1 MLKDL
6 CFEIIETCPN
16 NCLFCSSCSSINKEK
31 LIEYKKFKEVID
43 YFMSIGGIKEI
54 SLSGGEPLLH
64 PELLRMIRYCKL
76 NNIKTVLFTS
86 GIKKRFKMSES
97 DREQLEFN
105 LRKSYKSYLSEV
117 IPKDEYE
124 KLISKQMSI
133 YLSYDEKKYDHLSTY
148 DCKLLKENGLD
159 KIVFD
164 FEAWDKNIYD
174 KIMGTKD
181 LFDLVTLSMI
191 KAKSSGLNTD
201 AHFIPTKINYK
212 ELEDIIEMLNVAEFD
227 ELSILNFVPQGRGK
241 INEDLLSLSENEFK
255 EFVEIFNRCKD
266 KFKGN
271 LRVGIHL
278 QGEDTHKCTAGLS
291 KLVIKYDGTVLP
303 CAAFKEY
310 DLKTLNSIGIKT
322 PNIYENLEE
331 VELHSGTRKSPLCK
345 QLYHFNKV
353 IK

>member
-1 MLKDL
+1 
-6 CFEIIETCPN
+6 
-16 NCLFCSSCSSINKEK
+16 
-31 LIEYKKFKEVID
+31 
-43 YFMSIGGIKEI
+43 
-54 SLSGGEPLLH
+54 
-64 PELLRMIRYCKL
+64 
-76 NNIKTVLFTS
+76 
-86 GIKKRFKMSES
+86 
-97 DREQLEFN
+97 
-105 LRKSYKSYLSEV
+105 
-117 IPKDEYE
+117 
-124 KLISKQMSI
+124 
-133 YLSYDEKKYDHLSTY
+133 
-148 DCKLLKENGLD
+148 
-159 KIVFD
+159 
-164 FEAWDKNIYD
+164 
-174 KIMGTKD
+174 MGTKD

-241 INEDLLSLSENEFK
+241 INEYLLSLSENEFK

-331 VELHSGTRKSPLCK
+331 VELHSGTRKRPLCK

>member
-16 NCLFCSSCSSINKEK
+16 NCLFCSSCSSINKK
-31 LIEYKKFKEVID
+31 RMIDYKKFKEVID
-43 YFMSIGGIKEI
+43 YFISIGGIKEI
-54 SLSGGEPLLH
+54 SISGGEPLLH
-64 PELLRMIRYCKL
+64 PELLRMIRYCNL
-76 NNIKTVLFTS
+76 NNIKVVLFTS
-86 GIKKRFKMSES
+86 GIKLRSKMSEEGI
-97 DREQLEFN
+97 EQLEFN
-105 LRKSYKSYLSEV
+105 LRKQYESYLSEGMS
-117 IPKDEYE
+117 KNEYE
-124 KLISKQMSI
+124 KLIKKLMNI
-133 YLSYDEKKYDHLSTY
+133 YLKDNEKIFDSLSSY
-148 DCKLLKENGLD
+148 DCKLLKESGLD

-164 FEAWDKNIYD
+164 FQVWNKDVYD

-191 KAKSSGLNTD
+191 KTKSSGLKTD

-212 ELEDIIEMLNVAEFD
+212 ELVDIIEMLNVAEFD

-241 INEDLLSLSENEFK
+241 TNKDLLSLTEEEFGEFLEIYEKCKNEFK
-255 EFVEIFNRCKD
+255 GK
-266 KFKGN
+266 

-278 QGEDTHKCTAGLS
+278 QEEDDHKCTAGLS

-303 CAAFKEY
+303 RAAFQAY
-310 DLKTLNSIGIKT
+310 DLEILNSMGIKT
-322 PNIYENLEE
+322 PNIYDNLEE
-331 VELHSGTRKSPLCK
+331 VEIHNGTRKKPLCK

>member
-16 NCLFCSSCSSINKEK
+16 NCLFCSSCSSINKK
-31 LIEYKKFKEVID
+31 RMIDYKKFKEVID
-43 YFMSIGGIKEI
+43 YFISIGGIKEI
-54 SLSGGEPLLH
+54 SISGGEPLLH
-64 PELLRMIRYCKL
+64 PELLRMIRYCNL
-76 NNIKTVLFTS
+76 NNIKVVLFTS
-86 GIKKRFKMSES
+86 GIKLRSKMSEEGI
-97 DREQLEFN
+97 EQLEFN
-105 LRKSYKSYLSEV
+105 LRKQYESYLSEGMS
-117 IPKDEYE
+117 KNEYE
-124 KLISKQMSI
+124 KLIKKLMNI
-133 YLSYDEKKYDHLSTY
+133 YLKDNEKIFDSLSSY
-148 DCKLLKENGLD
+148 DCKLLKESGLD

-164 FEAWDKNIYD
+164 FQVWNKDVYD

-191 KAKSSGLNTD
+191 KTKSSGLKTD

-212 ELEDIIEMLNVAEFD
+212 ELVDIIEMLNVAEFD

-241 INEDLLSLSENEFK
+241 TNKDLLSLTEEEFGEFLEIYEKCKNEFK
-255 EFVEIFNRCKD
+255 GK
-266 KFKGN
+266 

-278 QGEDTHKCTAGLS
+278 QEGDDHKCTAGLS

-310 DLKTLNSIGIKT
+310 DLEILNSMGIKT
-322 PNIYENLEE
+322 PNIYDNLEE
-331 VELHSGTRKSPLCK
+331 VEIHNGTRKKPLCK